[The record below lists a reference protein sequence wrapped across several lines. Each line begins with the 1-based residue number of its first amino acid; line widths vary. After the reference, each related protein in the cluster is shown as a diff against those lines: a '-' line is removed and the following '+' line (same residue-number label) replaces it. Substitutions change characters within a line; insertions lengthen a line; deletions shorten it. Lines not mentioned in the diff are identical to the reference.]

1 MSIEIYDLTQ
11 PAHDPNIPKP
21 RGLLPV
27 PAYVEEFLAQERDR
41 MPAYYTEELAQK
53 CRNYNTLRYWYEGH
67 YIAWRETPAR
77 VEVLAVGWDE
87 VWKLLDGFSPA
98 ERRGIRTGLP

>member
-1 MSIEIYDLTQ
+1 MSSEIYDLTL

-27 PAYVEEFLAQERDR
+27 PQYVEEFIAQDRAR
-41 MPAYYTEELAQK
+41 MPQYYTDECAQQF
-53 CRNYNTLRYWYEGH
+53 RNYNTLRHWYEGH
-67 YIAWRETPAR
+67 YIAWRETPAG

-87 VWKLLDGFSPA
+87 VSKLLDETSPDQ
-98 ERRGIRTGLP
+98 RRGVRTGPP

>member
-27 PAYVEEFLAQERDR
+27 PQWVDEAIADDRAR
-41 MPAYYTEELAQK
+41 MPQYFTEEYGQK
-53 CRNYNTLRYWYEGH
+53 CRNYMTLRYWYEGH
-67 YIAWRETPAR
+67 YIAWRETPAG
-77 VEVLAVGWDE
+77 VEVLAVGGDE
-87 VWKLLDGFSPA
+87 VSKLLKESST
-98 ERRGIRTGLP
+98 EEQNRIRTGEP

>member
-1 MSIEIYDLTQ
+1 MSSEIYDLTQ

-27 PAYVEEFLAQERDR
+27 PPWVEEAVARDR
-41 MPAYYTEELAQK
+41 ASMPQYYTEEYGQK
-53 CRNYNTLRYWYEGH
+53 CRNYMTLRYWYEGH
-67 YIAWRETPAR
+67 YIAWRETPAG

-87 VWKLLDGFSPA
+87 VCRLLEGTSSEQHSA
-98 ERRGIRTGLP
+98 IRSGEP

>member
-1 MSIEIYDLTQ
+1 MSSEIYDLTQ

-27 PAYVEEFLAQERDR
+27 PPFVEEAIAEDRAR
-41 MPAYYTEELAQK
+41 MPQHFTEEYGQK
-53 CRNYNTLRYWYEGH
+53 CRNYMTLHWWYEGH
-67 YIAWRETPAR
+67 YIAWRETPAG

-87 VWKLLDGFSPA
+87 VWKLLDGYSPD
-98 ERRGIRTGLP
+98 ERRGIRTGEP